1 MQTLPAQELKRRGLA
16 AIDPLLPHGPVH
28 VLRNNRPA
36 AVVLSPEAYQRLA
49 EDAAR
54 GATRPDI
61 WSLIERAGSLPSSRR
76 TRKEID
82 AALKA
87 ERDSWDRD

>member
-16 AIDPLLPHGPVH
+16 ALDKLLPAGPVH

-36 AVVLSPEAYQRLA
+36 AVVLSLEAYQRLA
-49 EDAAR
+49 DDAAR
-54 GATRPDI
+54 GAPRPDV
-61 WSLIERAGSLPSSRR
+61 WELIRQAGSLPSSGR
-76 TRKEID
+76 TREQID
-82 AALKA
+82 AELKA